1 MTLLVVVLTVLLA
14 LLFEVVAMDP
24 KLKELYEK
32 RAKAYETMK
41 ALMKK
46 ADDEKRDL
54 TAEEDG
60 QWNAIDADIEKLT
73 ADIEK
78 RERLAAVNRTLE
90 EIRPPAPPRPVPAP
104 TGDVRGSREG
114 ESESAEEREARK
126 KEESEAFFA
135 WVRYGM
141 DGLDQNQRQMLKR
154 NRTFVRPSD
163 LPPEVR
169 AQAVGTDSAGG
180 YLVPEGFSGELEKTL
195 KAFGGVR
202 AVARAFPTPDGA
214 DIPWPT
220 VDDTSNVG
228 ELLGENSAAASQDV
242 TFGAVILKAFKY
254 SSKVVLVPMEML
266 QDSFFDVGALL
277 RDLLAERI
285 GRITT
290 THFTTGGGVGMPQ
303 GVTIG
308 ISAGKTGITGQ
319 TTSIIYDD
327 IVDMEHSV
335 NSMYR
340 SSATWMFADSTLK
353 ALKKIKDTTGRPIWM
368 PGLVVGQPP
377 TINGYPYVINDDV
390 AAMAANAKSLLF
402 GNFAKFIVRDV
413 MAITLLRLVER
424 YAEYGQV
431 GFIAFSRHDSR
442 YINTGAVK
450 YYANSAT

>member
-1 MTLLVVVLTVLLA
+1 
-14 LLFEVVAMDP
+14 MDV
-24 KLKELYEK
+24 KLKALYDQRAKLYED
-32 RAKAYETMK
+32 MK

-46 ADDEKRDL
+46 ADGENREL
-54 TAEEDG
+54 TAEEDSK
-60 QWNAIDADIEKLT
+60 WNQMDADLEKLS

-78 RERLAAVNRTLE
+78 RERMDRVNSILSAPRTPATPPN
-90 EIRPPAPPRPVPAP
+90 IPAPV
-104 TGDVRGSREG
+104 GNIRGQNDDQ
-114 ESESAEEREARK
+114 ESAEQREQRK
-126 KEESEAFFA
+126 KEESEAFFS
-135 WVRYGM
+135 WVRFGM
-141 DGLDQNQRQMLKR
+141 DGLSPEQRNLLKR
-154 NRTFVRPSD
+154 NRTFVKPAE

-195 KAFGGVR
+195 KAYGGVR
-202 AVARAFPTPDGA
+202 SVARSFPTPDGS

-254 SSKVVLVPMEML
+254 SSKVVLCPIEFL

-285 GRITT
+285 GRITN

-308 ISAGKTGITGQ
+308 ISAGKTGISGQ
-319 TTSIIYDD
+319 TTSVIYDD

-335 NSMYR
+335 NSAYR
-340 SSATWMFADSTLK
+340 SGARWMFADTTLK

-368 PGLVVGQPP
+368 PGMVAGEPS

-390 AAMAANAKSLLF
+390 AAMAANAKSILF
-402 GNFAKFIVRDV
+402 GNFSKFIVRDV